1 MNYEDEKTTIG
12 VDICVFIISLIC
24 LLCLFIAFKD
34 YVNGH
39 FEIAILVI
47 IGVLLLSIFSVF
59 TYVGIANIINSSRNR
74 KLAKQ
79 IMDNGVKVKGKVVSI
94 EKTEK
99 INYKNSLFKRALF
112 FRRKVLRYGKDK
124 RISLYHYAKVEY
136 TYNEKTYNVDTPYI
150 DFYPDDL
157 KDKEVDVYIYNDL
170 CYVDNYKIDRDKLLN
185 ERRKWKIM
193 VSTIIIAFVI
203 MSMILGLIIYLS
215 VTGVIN
221 HKYMPIVFT
230 LVMFAYA
237 IAALCFYLKYISNK
251 K

>member
-1 MNYEDEKTTIG
+1 M
-12 VDICVFIISLIC
+12 
-24 LLCLFIAFKD
+24 
-34 YVNGH
+34 
-39 FEIAILVI
+39 
-47 IGVLLLSIFSVF
+47 
-59 TYVGIANIINSSRNR
+59 
-74 KLAKQ
+74 
-79 IMDNGVKVKGKVVSI
+79 
-94 EKTEK
+94 
-99 INYKNSLFKRALF
+99 
-112 FRRKVLRYGKDK
+112 
-124 RISLYHYAKVEY
+124 
-136 TYNEKTYNVDTPYI
+136 
-150 DFYPDDL
+150 
-157 KDKEVDVYIYNDL
+157 
-170 CYVDNYKIDRDKLLN
+170 DNYKIDRDKLLN